1 MIKKILGLVLLSVVS
16 LPVQAFTE
24 ACQLVAKMAG
34 PDYENKPNRFGSMQS
49 PDDIPDEF
57 GAQLIG
63 RNGGWF
69 IYQGKKAWFDM
80 NHCAPNV
87 KSSGTRVVEIVP
99 VLLNK
104 KTGHNAVINGIFLI
118 KTYRQEHIDLIAK
131 RYGFRKVSPLPNR
144 FTAVFDVKP
153 QTSYDHLI
161 ETLDRDR
168 DIEFAAPL
176 LSEPHYRPD
185 KRPMP

>member
-1 MIKKILGLVLLSVVS
+1 MIKKIIGLGLIGMMS

-24 ACQLVAKMAG
+24 ACQLVAQMAG
-34 PDYENKPNRFGSMQS
+34 PSYENKPNRFGSMQS
-49 PDDIPDEF
+49 PDEMPKALD
-57 GAQLIG
+57 AQLIG

-69 IYQGKKAWFDM
+69 IYQGDTAWFDVD
-80 NHCAPNV
+80 HCAPIIHSV
-87 KSSGTRVVEIVP
+87 GSHSVEMVP

-104 KTGHNAVINGIFLI
+104 QSGHNAVINGIFLI
-118 KTYRQEHIDLIAK
+118 KTYRQEHIDLIAE
-131 RYGFRKVSPLPNR
+131 RYGFQKVSPLPNR

-161 ETLDRDR
+161 ETLDQDR

-185 KRPMP
+185 KRPTP

>member
-1 MIKKILGLVLLSVVS
+1 MIKKILGLLVIGMVS

-24 ACQLVAKMAG
+24 ACQLVAQMAG
-34 PDYENKPNRFGSMQS
+34 PSYENKPDRFGSMRAPS
-49 PDDIPDEF
+49 EMPSELD
-57 GAQLIG
+57 AQLIG

-69 IYQGKKAWFDM
+69 IYQGKAAWFDVD
-80 NHCAPNV
+80 HCAPIV
-87 KSSGTRVVEIVP
+87 SAIGSRSVEMVP

-118 KTYRQEHIDLIAK
+118 KTYRQEHIDLIAA
-131 RYGFRKVSPLPNR
+131 RYGFQKVSPLPNR

-161 ETLDRDR
+161 ETLDLDR

-176 LSEPHYRPD
+176 LSEPRYRPD
-185 KRPMP
+185 KRPKP

>member
-1 MIKKILGLVLLSVVS
+1 MTKQMFVLVLLAWVS
-16 LPVQAFTE
+16 FPIYAFTE
-24 ACQLVAKMAG
+24 ACQLVAQMAG
-34 PDYENKPNRFGSMQS
+34 PSYENKPNRFGSMRS
-49 PDDIPDEF
+49 PSEMPSEL
-57 GAQLIG
+57 GAQFIG

-69 IYQGKKAWFDM
+69 IYQGKTAWFDVD
-80 NHCAPNV
+80 HCAPIV
-87 KSSGTRVVEIVP
+87 SASVEMVP

-118 KTYRQEHIDLIAK
+118 KTYRQEHIDLIAA
-131 RYGFRKVSPLPNR
+131 RYGFQKVSPLPNR

-161 ETLDRDR
+161 ETLDLDR

-176 LSEPHYRPD
+176 LSEPRYRPD
-185 KRPMP
+185 KRPKP